1 MIAKV
6 KAQKTRLSTYLV
18 KELGA
23 KKRKSKET
31 ESEYFE
37 LSGIK
42 IRISDHSGHQ
52 KKGSV
57 NIYIPFNDP
66 NTFIIENNYV
76 ISVLKSLREVK
87 MFLQALIFTCSQYQE
102 IYKSDLQQE
111 LMDMSLEMDRL
122 RNQNAS
128 YFKMVKERTEAVQS
142 LQKQYLNKLQKEA
155 KATFKDVSSNMVC
168 IDGSVYSMERFSKT
182 FLGKIR
188 NTITSCG
195 AAKLK

>member
-6 KAQKTRLSTYLV
+6 KAQKTRLSNYLV
-18 KELGA
+18 KDLGA
-23 KKRKSKET
+23 KRKKSKET

-37 LSGIK
+37 LCGIK

-57 NIYIPFNDP
+57 NVYIPFNDP

-76 ISVLKSLREVK
+76 ISVLKSLKEVK
-87 MFLQALIFTCSQYQE
+87 MFLQALIFTCTQYQE

-111 LMDMSLEMDRL
+111 LMDMSLEMDKL
-122 RNQNAS
+122 RNQNTS
-128 YFKMVKERTEAVQS
+128 YFKMVKEKTETIQS
-142 LQKQYLNKLQKEA
+142 LQRQYLAKLQKDA
-155 KATFKDVSSNMVC
+155 KVAFNGVASNMVC

-182 FLGKIR
+182 FLDKIR
-188 NTITSCG
+188 NTVNSCG